1 MLAPAG
7 TFLNIQGNLGSPLR
21 VELEYFQASEA
32 VEETVKKAASD
43 SNRQERRYISVCYIC
58 YTFYSLRKQQQLDA
72 MRFAFISGGRS
83 GYNLNN

>member
-43 SNRQERRYISVCYIC
+43 SNREERRYISV

-72 MRFAFISGGRS
+72 MRFAFISGGIS
-83 GYNLNN
+83 GYNPNN